1 MQDKG
6 LYNADSLGIE
16 SALSTNKVLK
26 NTYMLLG
33 MTLLFSAGMAALAMA
48 LEVPYMG
55 FLPMLVAFGLIFA
68 ISKMR
73 NSHYCYLRLYRRD
86 GSVHRANAKLLSR
99 DARWSGTGNAGT
111 G

>member
-1 MQDKG
+1 
-6 LYNADSLGIE
+6 
-16 SALSTNKVLK
+16 
-26 NTYMLLG
+26 

-73 NSHYCYLRLYRRD
+73 NSPGELFSYSHSPVF
-86 GSVHRANAKLLSR
+86 SVSLL
-99 DARWSGTGNAGT
+99 DPF
-111 G
+111 